1 MAKTNSVLKK
11 PSVLN
16 QNRGPR
22 KVPKIVIGKALVL
35 CALGERPLR
44 YADLRRGIEG
54 ISQKM
59 LAQTLRRLQ
68 RDGLGEG
75 APCAPTPAACNTG
88 LPRWVF
94 PRKNFSARLA
104 SGRKPILTNWKQPGS
119 VPATILLIAHKPDWR
134 RDDQSRTGS
143 A

>member
-1 MAKTNSVLKK
+1 VT
-11 PSVLN
+11 
-16 QNRGPR
+16 
-22 KVPKIVIGKALVL
+22 GKALVL
-35 CALGERPLR
+35 CALGEQPLR

-68 RDGLGEG
+68 RDGLEERRSVR
-75 APCAPTPAACNTG
+75 ANSSSMQYRLTPLG
-88 LPRWVF
+88 S
-94 PRKNFSARLA
+94 RKNFSVRLA

-119 VPATILLIAHKPDWR
+119 VPATILLFAHKPDWR